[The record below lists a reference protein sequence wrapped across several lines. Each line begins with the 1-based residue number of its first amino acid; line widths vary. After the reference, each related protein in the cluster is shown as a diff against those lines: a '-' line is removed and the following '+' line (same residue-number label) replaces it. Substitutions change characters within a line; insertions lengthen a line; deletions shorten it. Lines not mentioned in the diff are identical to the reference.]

1 MTKNMMDIPAD
12 LPLSTRVKALKK
24 AWEQAEARLSEY
36 KSENSRYASR
46 RTLNALD
53 QYVYHVPAIREAEQ
67 ELKDAEL
74 EAVAN
79 GKALPDRDSVLS
91 PIEEKV
97 SEYRRT
103 VPALE
108 ALVSKAHQEY
118 VEGVKAELVPMGLRE
133 AKEAQKARGAWE
145 KAYKAAMEAKAT
157 LEKHAGLFTFCVSE
171 GDMDTHPRYG
181 HSQGDNLEY
190 WQLTEDGRLTFEAS
204 QELDY
209 LDWVVKVPGLI
220 EPNPNP
226 PVVEEFNHNPKPRQ
240 FLASADGYGNGWEH

>member
-1 MTKNMMDIPAD
+1 MTDYIEPPQD
-12 LPLSTRVKALKK
+12 LPLSQKVKGLRK
-24 AWEQAEARLSEY
+24 AYEDAKGRLDKY
-36 KSENSRYASR
+36 RQENSRYAPR
-46 RTLNALD
+46 KTLNSLD
-53 QYVYHVPAIREAEQ
+53 QYIYHVPAIRDAEQ

-91 PIEEKV
+91 PIVEKV

-118 VEGVKAELVPMGLRE
+118 VEGVKAELVPMGL
-133 AKEAQKARGAWE
+133 KEAAKAAKYRDEYEAAW
-145 KAYKAAMEAKAT
+145 KAMEAARAK
-157 LEKHAGLFTFCVSE
+157 LERAAGLFTWCVSA
-171 GDMDTHPRYG
+171 GDMDTHPRHG

-190 WQLTEDGRLTFEAS
+190 WQLTEDGQLTFEAS
-204 QELDY
+204 RELDY

-226 PVVEEFNHNPKPRQ
+226 PVTEEFNHNPKPRQ
-240 FLASADGYGNGWEH
+240 FLASVDGYGSDWEH

>member
-1 MTKNMMDIPAD
+1 MTKNTMDIPAD

-36 KSENSRYASR
+36 KTENSRYTSR

-67 ELKDAEL
+67 ELKEQEIQA
-74 EAVAN
+74 AAA
-79 GKALPDRDSVLS
+79 GKELPDRDATLR

-97 SEYRRT
+97 SEYRRM

-118 VEGVKAELVPMGLRE
+118 LEGVKAELLPMGLKE
-133 AKEAQKARGAWE
+133 AAKAQKAREEWE
-145 KAYKAAMEAKAT
+145 RLHRAAMEAKAT

-190 WQLTEDGRLTFEAS
+190 WQLAEDGRLTWEAS

-226 PVVEEFNHNPKPRQ
+226 PVTEEFNHNHKPRH
-240 FLASADGYGNGWEH
+240 FIAKADGYGGNWEH